1 VIIIDHEQ
9 YSPEWWSE
17 RIKKPTASN
26 FNKIITTTGEPSKS
40 ADNYMYQLAIENI
53 TNKYAGKEFSSPA
66 MKRGLALEPEARG
79 LFEFI
84 QDVEVKQVGMIYQD
98 EQKKYSASP
107 DGLFEDTGLEIYC
120 PESASAGYC
129 FTHPGKAIK
138 HAKKYQ
144 QIQGTMLVGRF
155 QRYFFM
161 CYFPDMSPLIIEVK
175 RDEKFISLLAKE
187 LDKFIGELIIT
198 IRKLKEAADAPKI

>member
-1 VIIIDHEQ
+1 MIIVDHEQ
-9 YSPEWWSE
+9 YSPEWWAE
-17 RIKKPTASN
+17 RIGKPTASN
-26 FNKIITTTGEPSKS
+26 FNKTVTTTGSPSKS

-53 TNKYAGKEFSSPA
+53 TKKYAGKEFSIPA
-66 MKRGLALEPEARG
+66 MKRGLLLEPEARD
-79 LFEFI
+79 LFALI
-84 QDVEVKQVGMIYQD
+84 YDVEIRQVGMIYQD

-129 FTHPGKAIK
+129 FTHPDKAIK

-144 QIQGTMLVGRF
+144 QIQGTMFIGGF
-155 QRYFFM
+155 QRYYFM

-175 RDEKFISLLAKE
+175 RDEKFISALAKE
-187 LDKFIGELIIT
+187 LDSFVMKMILT
-198 IRKLKEAADAPKI
+198 IRKIKGG